1 MVIAFYPLTHAKPID
16 NKENTPMIPIRVIHT
31 HGRPPRET
39 EVQMFQRLAA
49 ERRRSRRRERRGEL
63 LRGVRP
69 RLT

>member
-1 MVIAFYPLTHAKPID
+1 
-16 NKENTPMIPIRVIHT
+16 MIPIRAIHT

-49 ERRRSRRRERRGEL
+49 DRRRSRRRERRGEL
-63 LRGVRP
+63 LRGVRR